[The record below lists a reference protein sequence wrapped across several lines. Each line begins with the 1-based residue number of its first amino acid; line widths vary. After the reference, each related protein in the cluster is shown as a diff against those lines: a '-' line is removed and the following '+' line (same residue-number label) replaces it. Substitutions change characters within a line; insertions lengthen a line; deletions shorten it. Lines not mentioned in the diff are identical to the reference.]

1 MKAMSLEE
9 LNSIRTRRTRE
20 SYSMKA
26 AKVLR
31 EFVESGYE
39 ACEVE
44 PKDMGALAFTKS
56 RLGYICKVINQQAI
70 ALKLDK
76 IAFSETHGEKLC
88 LVRIDI

>member
-9 LNSIRTRRTRE
+9 LDSIRTRRTRE
-20 SYSMKA
+20 SYGCKA
-26 AKVLR
+26 AKLLR

-44 PKDMGALAFTKS
+44 PSDMGAVEFTKS
-56 RLGYICKVINQQAI
+56 KLGYICKIINQQSL

-76 IAFSETHGEKLC
+76 LAFAETHGEKFV
-88 LVRIDI
+88 LVRIDM

>member
-9 LNSIRTRRTRE
+9 LDSIRTRRTRE
-20 SYSMKA
+20 SYGCKA
-26 AKVLR
+26 AKLLR
-31 EFVESGYE
+31 DFVESGYE

-44 PKDMGALAFTKS
+44 PSDMGANEFTKS
-56 RLGYICKVINQQAI
+56 KLGYICKIINSQAL

-76 IAFSETHGEKLC
+76 MAFAETHGEKLC